1 MDRIA
6 VANKLVSLAKTLVA
20 GENEDNKTS
29 GLKKRIE
36 VFIKDNKEALKD
48 DEYEYARIKLFG
60 PKGDT
65 KFMNVSI
72 ADLEAMAKV
81 LK

>member
-1 MDRIA
+1 MDRNELA
-6 VANKLVSLAKTLVA
+6 GELVRLAKTLVA

-36 VFIKDNKEALKD
+36 AFVKDNKEALKD

-65 KFMNVSI
+65 KFINVSI